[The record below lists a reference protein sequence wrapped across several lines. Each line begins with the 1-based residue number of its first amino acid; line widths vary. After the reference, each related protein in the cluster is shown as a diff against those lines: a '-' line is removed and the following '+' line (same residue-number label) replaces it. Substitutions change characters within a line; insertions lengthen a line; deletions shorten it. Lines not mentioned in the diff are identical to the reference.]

1 MKKQSHDTLNIIPST
16 LKQSHNVLFIALNV
30 IARSETTK
38 QSFSY
43 KHEIAAPPLEAR
55 NDELYH
61 HKSIIPN
68 TLKQSLVFKIISFCL
83 LFCLTGCFDSE
94 KQVVNVYN
102 WANNLD
108 SAIIEAFEQETGI
121 KVNYDIYESNDVL
134 EAKLLTGST
143 GYDIV
148 FPSLFPYA
156 ARQMEAGV
164 YEKLDLSKLPHFNQI
179 DPHFIQ
185 EVNIVP
191 HAGEYLIPY
200 YWSVTGIGYNA
211 KKVKEILGYEPD
223 SLAEFFSEDVLS
235 KLSPCGIGV
244 FEEAVDLISLMLLTL
259 GYAPDSKDPAQ
270 IKQAARLLAKVK
282 PYIRQFGSFRPVVD
296 LVMEDHCMV
305 VNWLGM
311 IKLNMHK
318 IHNPTKKSPIKFI
331 LPKEGGTYWLD
342 CIGILKDAPNKENAY
357 KFIDFILRPE
367 NAAKFTEKTFYATTI
382 PAAEKHLT
390 PQLREAITLTPDERK
405 RMFPVNIYKTADM
418 RQYQDALNDVLSSSL
433 DLSID

>member
-1 MKKQSHDTLNIIPST
+1 MVLKKQSFL
-16 LKQSHNVLFIALNV
+16 LKILTFCFLF
-30 IARSETTK
+30 S
-38 QSFSY
+38 
-43 KHEIAAPPLEAR
+43 
-55 NDELYH
+55 
-61 HKSIIPN
+61 
-68 TLKQSLVFKIISFCL
+68 
-83 LFCLTGCFDSE
+83 LTGCFDSE

-108 SAIIEAFEQETGI
+108 RATIEAFEQETGI
-121 KVNYDIYESNDVL
+121 TVNYDIYESNDVL
-134 EAKLLTGST
+134 EAKLLTGNT
-143 GYDIV
+143 GYDVV

-156 ARQMEAGV
+156 ARQTEAGV
-164 YEKLDLSKLPHFNQI
+164 YEKLDLSKIPNFDQI
-179 DPHFIQ
+179 DPHYIQ
-185 EVNIVP
+185 EINSVP

-211 KKVKEILGYEPD
+211 EKVKEILGYEPD
-223 SLAEFFSEDVLS
+223 SLAEFFSEKVLS

-244 FEEAVDLISLMLLTL
+244 FEEAVDLIPLMLLTL

-270 IKQAARLLAKVK
+270 IKQAARLLAKIK

-318 IHNPTKKSPIKFI
+318 VRNRAKKSPIKFI

-357 KFIDFILRPE
+357 KFINFILRPE
-367 NAAKFTEKTFYATTI
+367 IAAKFTEKTFYTTTI
-382 PAAEKHLT
+382 PAAEQYLP
-390 PQLREAITLTPDERK
+390 PQLREAITLSAEEKK
-405 RMFPVNIYKTADM
+405 RMYPVKIYRTADM
-418 RQYQDALNDVLSSSL
+418 RRYQDALNDVLSSSL